1 MYEIYFYLFR
11 SYNSTTLRSLIWY
24 HRFNLLINKHLDY
37 DVSLIILRL
46 PGIPVVAQWVMNLTS
61 IQEDVGLILGLCSVG
76 WISSIVVSCDVGHR
90 RGLDLALLWLWHR
103 LATAALIQ
111 PLDWEPPYAMGVA
124 LKSGKKGEKKESPN
138 LVISINNF
146 LQYILSMSM

>member
-1 MYEIYFYLFR
+1 M
-11 SYNSTTLRSLIWY
+11 
-24 HRFNLLINKHLDY
+24 
-37 DVSLIILRL
+37 SLIILRL